1 MFIVAGLGNPS
12 ADYALTRHNFGFMA
26 ADTLAESYGFPPFSN
41 KYSGLCSIGDIKG
54 EKVMLLKPLTFMN
67 LSGDSLIKAVSFY
80 KVPLSHIIV
89 IHDDMDIEFGK
100 IKAKTGGSA
109 AGHNGLKSI
118 DSHLGTNYTR
128 IRLGISHPGG
138 KGEVKDFV
146 LSKFSK
152 AEMEELPFILSDIAQ
167 AFPAVFTDKGA
178 NAAAFTN
185 ALGLLKK
192 KRGE

>member
-1 MFIVAGLGNPS
+1 MFLVAGLGNPS

-41 KYSGLCSIGDIKG
+41 KFSGLCSLGEIAG

-67 LSGDSLIKAVSFY
+67 LSGDSLVKAVSFY
-80 KVPLSHIIV
+80 KIPLTHVIV
-89 IHDDMDIEFGK
+89 IHDDLDIEFGK
-100 IKAKTGGSA
+100 IKAKTGGGA
-109 AGHNGLKSI
+109 GGHNGLKSI
-118 DSHLGTNYTR
+118 DSHLGVNYTR
-128 IRLGISHPGG
+128 IRLGISHPMG

-152 AEMEELPFILSDIAQ
+152 AEAEELPFILSDIAQ
-167 AFPAVFTDKGA
+167 AFPAILTNKGA

-185 ALGLLKK
+185 ALGLLKE
-192 KRGE
+192 KRGK